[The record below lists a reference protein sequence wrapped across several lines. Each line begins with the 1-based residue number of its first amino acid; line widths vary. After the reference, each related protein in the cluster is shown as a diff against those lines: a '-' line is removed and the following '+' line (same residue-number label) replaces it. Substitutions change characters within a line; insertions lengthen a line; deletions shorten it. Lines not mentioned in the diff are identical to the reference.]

1 MSTWYGTR
9 WYDTKT
15 SDVGL
20 LPLSKAFADHDK
32 VKVELRIIDE
42 IFGILYG
49 ERLKEKIEKKVLEMK
64 ASINKICKE
73 IDKLASNAQIS

>member
-1 MSTWYGTR
+1 MYLSKSISHFLIILFIMSTWYGTR

-42 IFGILYG
+42 IFTELY
-49 ERLKEKIEKKVLEMK
+49 
-64 ASINKICKE
+64 
-73 IDKLASNAQIS
+73 